1 MSINIVYAIEND
13 SSWFPE
19 GMAKGSHLDNG
30 NMVFEVLEIIPKTA
44 GRMMVIADFLDRTKA
59 AQEENGLIGP
69 DALWGNAT

>member
-1 MSINIVYAIEND
+1 
-13 SSWFPE
+13 
-19 GMAKGSHLDNG
+19 
-30 NMVFEVLEIIPKTA
+30 MVFEVLEIIPKTA